1 VAIILEL
8 LSGEL
13 AIGNRERA
21 GDDGWSVSP
30 VGVGV
35 DAGASPVRAAFTQP
49 FCAAV
54 LPLRTFSPVRWGR
67 ESSSGVA

>member
-21 GDDGWSVSP
+21 GDDCWTIIP
-30 VGVGV
+30 VGVDVG
-35 DAGASPVRAAFTQP
+35 AGASPVRAAFTQP

-54 LPLRTFSPVRWGR
+54 LPLRTFSPVPWGR
-67 ESSSGVA
+67 GLSSGVA